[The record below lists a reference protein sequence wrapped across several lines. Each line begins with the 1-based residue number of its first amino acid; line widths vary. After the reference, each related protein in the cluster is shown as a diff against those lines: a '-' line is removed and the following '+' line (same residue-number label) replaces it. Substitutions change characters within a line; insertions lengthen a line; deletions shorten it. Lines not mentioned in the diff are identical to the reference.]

1 MTLIRSS
8 VMLLR
13 SLLAAR
19 RRLCGMLR
27 PLSLHSSRRWWPC
40 AATYAQRQSTIASAI
55 RGLRSHAD
63 TCCASGARRPPSSSL
78 RSATADVRRCGA
90 LAFPTLAGPHA
101 PALDG
106 ACPVCD
112 DRVRCPKCGVFHGLD
127 PYTDPRAAACLTGW
141 SAPPVV
147 IGPPAFRDAWLSYRG
162 FLPTVMAPL
171 QHVVLPDG
179 APTHPDPARAWPP
192 AVPEELQPSAPPGG
206 PVYSPFA
213 AAAQL

>member
-1 MTLIRSS
+1 MRCHICPAPVYHRPSHPWPALSCGHVLCEWCET
-8 VMLLR
+8 
-13 SLLAAR
+13 AAEQLTSFR
-19 RRLCGMLR
+19 
-27 PLSLHSSRRWWPC
+27 H
-40 AATYAQRQSTIASAI
+40 
-55 RGLRSHAD
+55 
-63 TCCASGARRPPSSSL
+63 
-78 RSATADVRRCGA
+78 CGA